1 MVAKAALACSIS
13 GPAASKS
20 LYVSV
25 YFFVTSSLILAH
37 LVFSA
42 SAALFSISTLALST
56 DTTSS
61 ILEAS
66 ILVASASTYLI
77 LTSSSITATIS
88 YVSFN
93 LTRPVSYLS
102 LLAIIK
108 SFFLVNIE
116 VNNLINS
123 KKVFGVVYTCLL
135 SCSLN

>member
-13 GPAASKS
+13 GPANSKS

-25 YFFVTSSLILAH
+25 YFFVTSSWIFKH
-37 LVFSA
+37 FSFST

-66 ILVASASTYLI
+66 YLVASASTYLT

-88 YVSFN
+88 CVSFN
-93 LTRPVSYLS
+93 LTRPSSYLS
-102 LLAIIK
+102 LLATIK
-108 SFFLVNIE
+108 SFFLCNIE

-135 SCSLN
+135 STSLN